1 MNMFALMKPIICV
14 FWPGTGATRKRG
26 INFFSFFSVYFVMT
40 TKQKTADQVAGRCGA
55 ASRSRLANMTDLAEM
70 GPFAHLPRPEWNR

>member
-1 MNMFALMKPIICV
+1 
-14 FWPGTGATRKRG
+14 
-26 INFFSFFSVYFVMT
+26 MT